1 MTGPVMTFQ
10 AAGVW
15 FAVHVADLDR
25 VVGSSE
31 ERSRRLWPVPM
42 TCQGYAGLFDDGQ
55 ELVPVLD
62 LVATN
67 DHGMDCQ
74 LAVVRVNGA
83 SLGLRVERTGRVVDD
98 YRLEEAVNPPSLG
111 QPLPG
116 CAAVT
121 ADETFWLLDLE
132 RLQASIENNLLNRI
146 H

>member
-1 MTGPVMTFQ
+1 MTFQ

-15 FAVHVADLDR
+15 LAVHVADLDR
-25 VVGSSE
+25 VVGASE

-62 LVATN
+62 LVATR
-67 DHGMDCQ
+67 DHGVDCS
-74 LAVVRVNGA
+74 LAVVRVNG
-83 SLGLRVERTGRVVDD
+83 SPLGLRVERTGKVVDD
-98 YRLEEAVNPPSLG
+98 YRLETTAAPPALT

-121 ADETFWLLDLE
+121 AEETFWLLDLE
-132 RLQASIENNLLNRI
+132 RLQATIENNLLNRI

>member
-1 MTGPVMTFQ
+1 MTFQ

-25 VVGSSE
+25 VVGASE

-62 LVATN
+62 LVATK
-67 DHGMDCQ
+67 DPCVDCQ
-74 LAVVRVNGA
+74 LAVVRVNGTA
-83 SLGLRVERTGRVVDD
+83 LGLRVECTGRVIDEYEVDV
-98 YRLEEAVNPPSLG
+98 AVNPPTLNRT
-111 QPLPG
+111 LPG
-116 CAAVT
+116 RSLSSAG
-121 ADETFWLLDLE
+121 EKFWLLDLPE
-132 RLQASIENNLLNRI
+132 LHASIENNLLNRI

>member
-25 VVGSSE
+25 VVGPSE

-55 ELVPVLD
+55 ALVPVLD
-62 LVATN
+62 LVASS
-67 DHGMDCQ
+67 DHGIDCQ

-83 SLGLRVERTGRVVDD
+83 PLGLRVERTGRVVDD
-98 YRLEEAVNPPSLG
+98 YRLEEAVNPPLLG

-121 ADETFWLLDLE
+121 NDESFWLLDLE
-132 RLQASIENNLLNRI
+132 KLQDNLLNRI

>member
-1 MTGPVMTFQ
+1 MTFQ

-15 FAVHVADLDR
+15 FAVHVAELDR

-42 TCQGYAGLFDDGQ
+42 TCHGYAGLFDDGH

-62 LVATN
+62 LVATD
-67 DHGMDCQ
+67 DHGVDCQ
-74 LAVVRVNGA
+74 LAVVRING
-83 SLGLRVERTGRVVDD
+83 SCLGLRVECTGRVVDD
-98 YRLEEAVNPPSLG
+98 YRFEEAVNPQRLG
-111 QPLPG
+111 KALPG
-116 CAAVT
+116 RAAVT

-132 RLQASIENNLLNRI
+132 GLQASIENNLLNRI